1 MSARDPHRF
10 VNELDDAMIKL
21 MIERLEGRGKDAV
34 FTRLLD
40 RYAAELHLPAGE
52 EALEIGSGTGV
63 VSRSLAAKKNIQGR
77 VTGIDQGITFVD
89 AARRL
94 AAEEGLADKVAF
106 QIGDAHDLPFDT
118 GRFALVIAHT
128 LLSHVSDPG
137 LVLEQAHRVLKPGG
151 KLVVFDGD
159 YVSLTYRYDDAE
171 AGRRMDWALAQATF
185 NNPLLI
191 RNLASLLA
199 EKRFTLDQTL
209 ADAVSEI
216 GTGSYFRSMAETY
229 APLIASA
236 GLATRDEVEAWLDAQ
251 TRAIDGGTFFAS
263 CTYYSF
269 IAHRSA

>member
-10 VNELDDAMIKL
+10 VNELDDAMIKR

-89 AARRL
+89 TARRL